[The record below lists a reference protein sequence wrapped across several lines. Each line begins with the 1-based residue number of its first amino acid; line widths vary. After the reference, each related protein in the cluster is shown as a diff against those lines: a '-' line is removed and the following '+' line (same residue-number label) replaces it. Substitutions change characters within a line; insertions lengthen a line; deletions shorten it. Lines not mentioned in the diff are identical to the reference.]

1 MDKFIGKAF
10 KGDKVVWVVFI
21 FLFGISV
28 VEMFSASSMLVHKY
42 GSIYGPIS
50 RHLIMFL
57 LGFVC
62 FLVVQVCNFK
72 TIRLLGYVGLAA
84 SFVFLICL
92 LLGFGVEQAGAARFF
107 RIFGIQFQPSE
118 LAKLSLIIVTA
129 DQIERF
135 QDPEKQ
141 EKYYR
146 WFALV
151 FLTICGLIF
160 LENLS
165 TAALIFVVLM
175 TIMAIGE
182 VRLKR
187 LFTTI
192 AIVFSVVALILL
204 IAWKI
209 PQSTYRE
216 YEHKKV
222 VKMFERAY
230 TWVARIENFAFDENP
245 DEDKYKI
252 TDKNRQENHAQIAIA
267 RGGFIPKGPGTSVE
281 CNYLPEA
288 FSDFIFAIIVEELSV
303 FAGIAVIIL
312 YLVLLYRAGVVARQC
327 DSLFAAILVIGV
339 TMTIVLQALFHIC
352 VSVRIVPVTG
362 QPLPLISNGGTSI
375 IINCIYFGI
384 IILVTRYIQQQKIA
398 NQVVQQTTNNEN
410 VNNIAETETT
420 TTETTPEL
428 IEEIKEL

>member
-21 FLFGISV
+21 FLFCISI
-28 VEMFSASSMLVHKY
+28 VEMFSASSMLVYKT

-50 RHLIMFL
+50 RHLFMFL

-72 TIRLLGYVGLAA
+72 VIRFCGYFGLGL
-84 SFVFLICL
+84 SFIFLICL

-107 RIFGIQFQPSE
+107 RIFGVQFQPSE
-118 LAKLSLIIVTA
+118 LAKLSLIVVTA

-135 QDPEKQ
+135 QDAEKQ
-141 EKYYR
+141 EKNYR

-165 TAALIFVVLM
+165 TAALIFVVIM

-187 LFTTI
+187 IFSTI
-192 AIVFSVVALILL
+192 AVVFSIVAVILIV
-204 IAWKI
+204 AWTI
-209 PQSTYRE
+209 PERTYRE
-216 YEHKKV
+216 YEDVKV
-222 VKMFERAY
+222 LKIFERAY
-230 TWVARIENFAFDENP
+230 TWVARIENFVLDDDTTEN
-245 DEDKYKI
+245 KFKI
-252 TDKNRQENHAQIAIA
+252 TNENYQENHAQIAIA
-267 RGGFIPKGPGTSVE
+267 RGGFIPSGPGTSVE

-288 FSDFIFAIIVEELSV
+288 FSDFIFAIIVEELGAIV
-303 FAGIAVIIL
+303 GIAVIIL
-312 YLVLLYRAGVVARQC
+312 YLVLLYRAGNVAQQC

-339 TMTIVLQALFHIC
+339 TLTIVLQALFHIC

-375 IINCIYFGI
+375 IVNCIYFGL
-384 IILVTRYIQQQKIA
+384 IILVTRYIQQQKKQA
-398 NQVVQQTTNNEN
+398 VQQTTKNESVANN
-410 VNNIAETETT
+410 VTELDDT
-420 TTETTPEL
+420 TTESTPEL